1 MANILITGANRGIG
15 LEFARGYASDG
26 WRVHACCRDPDR
38 AEALREI
45 AQGSGDR
52 VRLHRLDVTDG
63 PGVAE
68 LASDLAEESIDILL
82 NNAGVY
88 GPRTGFG
95 ETDYEAWSRVLT
107 VNLLGPLRM
116 AEGFLAQVIRSE
128 RKLIVNISSNLGSLA
143 NNSSGGAYIYRSSK
157 AALNAVSK
165 SLSIDLKD
173 RGVTV
178 VMFHPGWVGTD
189 MGGPGASIEPKESV
203 AGMRAVIERLSS
215 QDNGRFFNYDGSEL
229 PW

>member
-1 MANILITGANRGIG
+1 MASLLITGANRGIG
-15 LEFARGYASDG
+15 LEFARSFAADE
-26 WRVHACCRDPDR
+26 WRVRACCRDPDR
-38 AEALREI
+38 AETLREI

-52 VRLHRLDVTDG
+52 VSLHRLDVTDG
-63 PGVAE
+63 QSVAKLARE
-68 LASDLAEESIDILL
+68 LAEDSIDILL

-95 ETDYEAWSRVLT
+95 ETDYEQWSQVLE

-116 AEGFLAQVIRSE
+116 AEVFLDQVVRSQ
-128 RKLIVNISSNLGSLA
+128 RKLIVNISSNMGSLA
-143 NNSSGGAYIYRSSK
+143 NNDSGGAYIYRSSK

-165 SLSIDLKD
+165 SLSIDLRD

-178 VMFHPGWVGTD
+178 VMFHPGWVRSD
-189 MGGPGASIEPKESV
+189 MGGPGASIDPSKSV
-203 AGMRAVIERLSS
+203 AGMRAVIERLGPP
-215 QDNGRFFNYDGSEL
+215 DNGRFFNYDGSEL